1 MSTSALK
8 RWSGLLVFL
17 LFSLDLSAQPG
28 GKIAVP
34 FLLISPDTRS
44 SGIGDASVAT
54 PPDIYSITGNPA
66 KYAFMEDNAGIG
78 VTFTPLQRRLI
89 KDHNLFFISGVYRT
103 GERESIAAGFRYH
116 AMGQVQ
122 FADVLGNSSGVYN
135 PKEFSFEFAYI
146 RKLFDC
152 FSVSSTVKYINADLK
167 AIDLERAGA
176 SVASTA
182 AADLGLFYTVPGRHK
197 LSIGAHLKNIGP
209 SMLYGAEKLP
219 LPAFINVGAAYN
231 MIDQGNNV
239 FIFTA
244 EAGKSLREKNGGGSG
259 FSTGIE
265 YSVDK
270 RFSVRG
276 GYHGDQ
282 FQSYL
287 TCGLGILIKRM
298 SVGYS
303 FQFDISEY
311 TGLGNTSR
319 FGLSY
324 SL

>member
-1 MSTSALK
+1 
-8 RWSGLLVFL
+8 LVFL
-17 LFSLDLSAQPG
+17 LLSLDLSAQQS

-54 PPDIYSITGNPA
+54 PADIYSITGNPA

-122 FADVLGNSSGVYN
+122 FADVLGNNSGVYN
-135 PKEFSFEFAYI
+135 SKEFSLDLAYI
-146 RKLFDC
+146 RKLFDF

-167 AIDLERAGA
+167 AIDLERSGAG
-176 SVASTA
+176 VASTV
-182 AADLGLFYTVPGRHK
+182 AADLGLFYTAPGRQK

-219 LPAFINVGAAYN
+219 LPAFVNVGAAYSI
-231 MIDQGNNV
+231 IDQADNTL
-239 FIFTA
+239 IYTA
-244 EAGKSLREKNGGGSG
+244 EAGKSLSVKDGGGMG
-259 FSTGIE
+259 FSTGVE
-265 YSVDK
+265 YALGK
-270 RFSVRG
+270 RLSVRG
-276 GYHGDQ
+276 GFHHEQ
-282 FQSYL
+282 SQSYL

-303 FQFDISEY
+303 FQFDTSQY

-324 SL
+324 SLD